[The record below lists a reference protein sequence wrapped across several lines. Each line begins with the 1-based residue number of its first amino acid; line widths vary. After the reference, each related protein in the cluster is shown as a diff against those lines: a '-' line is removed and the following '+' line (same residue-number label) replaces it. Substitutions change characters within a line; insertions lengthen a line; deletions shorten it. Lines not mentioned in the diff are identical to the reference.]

1 MRKSNTKKSMF
12 FPPWNI
18 IEIQFFTGVFTL
30 GMHLYGNHLN
40 FMNYLYLIKD
50 WILYMQHWY
59 SWNSSKQLRVYLDMP
74 RNNAWWFHSQY
85 WYTGFLILV
94 SWLTES
100 RNIDDRHEKIQIKL
114 IHRKKEKSICNLEIF
129 RGKRFSITEF
139 FFLFSILF
147 ISTSTCRHMI
157 FKVKYVFQRTIF
169 NSVSDILQTRALL

>member
-59 SWNSSKQLRVYLDMP
+59 SWNSSKQFRHAPKQCMVV
-74 RNNAWWFHSQY
+74 SQP
-85 WYTGFLILV
+85 ILV
-94 SWLTES
+94 HRFLVLVGWLTES

-129 RGKRFSITEF
+129 RGKRFSITKI
-139 FFLFSILF
+139 FFLF
-147 ISTSTCRHMI
+147 
-157 FKVKYVFQRTIF
+157 
-169 NSVSDILQTRALL
+169 